1 MKSNIYKIK
10 KGDTDLSPLLAETEK
25 VSKYNKLT
33 EKETLYLRLL
43 AEELVSMLPFI
54 VENYSGEFWIE
65 NEDKSYEL
73 RAKFLVSDMKLSMR
87 ERLIG
92 VSKTQKNSFAVG
104 ITGKI
109 REAFDYMTTEN
120 DNPMISPAGKYG
132 LATNIDFTQLWS
144 LKHYKDGLKE
154 DANEKEKWDEL
165 ERSILVKIADDV
177 LVGVKGKN
185 VDIIIK
191 KKFSE

>member
-120 DNPMISPAGKYG
+120 DNAMISPAGKYG
-132 LATNIDFTQLWS
+132 LATNIDFSQLWS
-144 LKHYKDGLKE
+144 LQRYKDGLKE
-154 DANEKEKWDEL
+154 DAIEQEKWDEL